1 MHLSLC
7 VCVCDECGVVIIYLI
22 EVVDVIQYLY
32 ARKATI
38 VIKRLWGRSK
48 LSKTINRE
56 EYGKEVILEDQVTSL
71 TARTKESN

>member
-1 MHLSLC
+1 
-7 VCVCDECGVVIIYLI
+7 VCDECGVVIYLV

-38 VIKRLWGRSK
+38 VIECLRGRSK

-56 EYGKEVILEDQVTSL
+56 EYGKEVILEDQLTLL

>member
-1 MHLSLC
+1 MRLSLC
-7 VCVCDECGVVIIYLI
+7 VMMSAEWLYLV

-38 VIKRLWGRSK
+38 VIECLRGRSK

-56 EYGKEVILEDQVTSL
+56 
-71 TARTKESN
+71 